1 MLMYKILLGA
11 NYLVAAGFSLRLLKK
26 TQAKACGYQK
36 IRALVCGYRSLF
48 YWSLFCIFLYMSS
61 FSIYASS
68 HNAKLTGLINQIA
81 NVKNDLHQK
90 AKQQIS
96 VEQQLKNLQIKIK
109 TLEIN
114 CAIIAKKLQQQKNI
128 LLKLNNN
135 QIKEQAQ
142 LQETRNKFSTQM
154 QHAYKIESDNKIK
167 TIFASTKH
175 VNPELILTYHKYI
188 CAARLEQMQNIKHT
202 LQVIGENKQK
212 IKQQTKILQGLELGQ
227 QKQKQELVKAQQ
239 EYSKTLGL
247 LKNKIQTQGQ
257 KLVKLIKDK
266 KELEKLIERLNRL
279 SMQSKAGQAPSY
291 TKICKNFVW
300 PTKGIIKVHFGSAI
314 EQSSWSS
321 SGVMV
326 KAPAGQAVRAISA
339 GKVVYADWFN
349 GYGLLLIIDHG
360 NGYMSL
366 YGHNKG
372 FSKKLQ
378 DRVDAGEVVA
388 AVGNSDSQET
398 GLYFAIRCN
407 GKPVNPE
414 NWCRS

>member
-1 MLMYKILLGA
+1 MVICNCSLLCCRPAAKPAGSRVLFFSGVLA
-11 NYLVAAGFSLRLLKK
+11 RARLFWLVF
-26 TQAKACGYQK
+26 
-36 IRALVCGYRSLF
+36 I
-48 YWSLFCIFLYMSS
+48 CIFLCIFNIPS
-61 FSIYASS
+61 YASN

-81 NVKNDLHQK
+81 NVKSDLHQK

-109 TLEIN
+109 TLGAN
-114 CAIIAKKLQQQKNI
+114 CTITAKKLGQQRDI

-142 LQETRNKFSTQM
+142 LQDTRNKFSTQM
-154 QHAYKIESDNKIK
+154 QHAYKIESANKIK
-167 TIFASTKH
+167 TIFTNTKYP
-175 VNPELILTYHKYI
+175 NPDLILTYNKYI

-202 LQVIGENKQK
+202 LQTIGENKQK
-212 IKQQTKILQGLELGQ
+212 IKQQTKILQDLELGQ
-227 QKQKQELVKAQQ
+227 QQQKQELIKAQQ
-239 EYSKTLGL
+239 EYNKTLGL

-257 KLVKLIKDK
+257 KLLKLIKDK
-266 KELEKLIERLNRL
+266 KNLERLIERLSKI
-279 SMQSKAGQAPSY
+279 SMQSKSGQAPSH

-314 EQSSWSS
+314 GQSSWSS
-321 SGVMV
+321 SGVLV
-326 KAPAGQAVRAISA
+326 KAPIGQAVRAIFA

-372 FSKKLQ
+372 FSKKLH
-378 DRVDAGEVVA
+378 DRVNAGEVVA
-388 AVGNSDSQET
+388 AVGNSDSQEA

-407 GKPVNPE
+407 GKPINPE
-414 NWCRS
+414 NWCRT